1 MSHPSKPWSKG
12 RRRQLAVAGDG
23 VGDTSLVGGWNM
35 KPVGGVIVDES
46 GNGNDGTIV
55 GAITAKRTLLGDAM
69 HCPVAGSAAYY
80 ITADGGEVG
89 NGQFTYSCW
98 ARMYAGF
105 SQTLWLE
112 SSSASNRP
120 LVIFQFSWPV
130 ANALNATIRDD
141 AGNIATATE
150 STSGAADDG
159 LLHHYVVVRDATDIY
174 LYRDGVEADSASVA
188 GIGTLTLDQR
198 TFFTTRRIGVSTTSA
213 HADMTAIKCYN
224 EAKDADWVAAE
235 YEKGARAIQGKSDY
249 GCRVSVANET
259 AGTLGENSSPVEIS
273 SGTWQITEDTIE
285 GQNCKVIECIAA
297 GVCYIPRSVFEATP
311 TEMAYGSWEFWLY
324 RVGGGGDNPR
334 GSFISPDETAT
345 PAGGYRWDFSD
356 ASSLIVENGV
366 GVTITGAAVT
376 ASVWHQ
382 IKITR
387 ASDGDFGFYADGASL
402 GTGNDTTITT
412 GEYMTFDMDAGDK
425 IAYADQRGDHSL
437 IKQLGVVAP

>member
-1 MSHPSKPWSKG
+1 MGSPSKPWGKG
-12 RRRQLAVAGDG
+12 RRVQHVRAGDG
-23 VGDTSLVGGWNM
+23 VGDTSLVGAWNM
-35 KPVGGVIVDES
+35 RPVGGVIVDES

-55 GAITAKRTLLGDAM
+55 GSPTAMQTLLGTGLWYDDAADYVNIGNPANGAVDM
-69 HCPVAGSAAYY
+69 GTDDFTLACWVRGLGSTDFGALFRKIGVDPRYYFYISDTGFLRALVDDSVHLAYADTAVIPCIESKLTRVVAAFDRSE
-80 ITADGGEVG
+80 ADG
-89 NGQFTYSCW
+89 
-98 ARMYAGF
+98 
-105 SQTLWLE
+105 
-112 SSSASNRP
+112 
-120 LVIFQFSWPV
+120 I
-130 ANALNATIRDD
+130 TIYV
-141 AGNIATATE
+141 
-150 STSGAADDG
+150 DG
-159 LLHHYVVVRDATDIY
+159 VDATDSRTGSLAAVGDIDNGND
-174 LYRDGVEADSASVA
+174 LHIGGPASQWL
-188 GIGTLTLDQR
+188 IGTIIAPKIYKGKA
-198 TFFTTRRIGVSTTSA
+198 FTA
-213 HADMTAIKCYN
+213 AQALADYQ
-224 EAKDADWVAAE
+224 D
-235 YEKGARAIQGKSDY
+235 GARAIQGKSDY
-249 GCRVSVANET
+249 GVNASVANET

-273 SGTWQITEDTIE
+273 SGTWQITEEVIG